1 MAKSSASA
9 FAPAD
14 RDLAPSGYSLT
25 NLWQMPLLLVSLGLF
40 TLAAYVFIDPSP
52 APSFQKQLARVQR
65 DLAAERYDAALGRLN
80 DLLATRP
87 ESLGEAEI
95 RILIAEALDEEM
107 QRSRLEETPA
117 AHRRIID
124 ETLRAHEAGLKL
136 TAGAADRVARSYDAL
151 GRVDEASANYRLA
164 VDIMEGEG
172 RVLDTIP
179 IRRSTIE
186 LLITKDRP
194 VAAAETI
201 SDFLKVP
208 GIADDERAWALGEL
222 ARINIDLE
230 RPAEA
235 MSLLAEALALS
246 PDETIKGQVNFRL
259 GYAAWKLGDEPGA
272 RNYLELARQ
281 QIGPGHYLDA
291 EACYLLGR
299 IAQNGEDYDK
309 ANDFFQIVLRDH
321 PGNRIAPKAM
331 LGVGVCQLVLGHDN
345 EGVKAL
351 IDLAGELSRKP
362 ALADIRGDLVE
373 ALQRG
378 GRILANRENFE
389 GALDLLA
396 HEQAIAGEESGDF
409 FARLGHYFERHADQL
424 AAGLAEAD
432 ALERPQLESR
442 VRGLRTR
449 AGDAYVAYS
458 RKLTLTDDAGYGEA
472 LWKGIELYEQ
482 SADLREMVAALEL
495 FCAERPGDPIAPEAA
510 YRLGRAYQAIGR
522 QDAATRTYDALR
534 ADYPQTLAAAQAAV
548 PLAEAY
554 VAQGSDL
561 YPRAEGVLRAVVDD
575 NPLLSPESETFRDAL
590 WGLSQL
596 YHKMERFG
604 EAVARFDEFASRY
617 PDDERVH
624 RATFYRADSY
634 RQAALLRVGR
644 GSGSPGDG
652 GAERLASAGTE
663 AESEAQLA
671 RSVFPFT
678 GVTDE
683 QARDYL
689 EQSAALF
696 GQVVERY
703 RQEPPETA
711 LETSL
716 ERMSHFYRADCLFDL
731 GQFEKAIELYSA
743 AADRY
748 QDDPSALAAYVQIVN
763 AYCAM
768 SRFDDARVAN
778 ERAKWLLR
786 RIPPEAFKDGGFNLS
801 REYWEQRLRWTS
813 ESGMW

>member
-52 APSFQKQLARVQR
+52 APSFQKQLARAER
-65 DLAAERYDAALGRLN
+65 DLVAERYDAALGRLN
-80 DLLATRP
+80 DLLATQP
-87 ESLGEAEI
+87 EPLNEAAI
-95 RILIAEALDEEM
+95 RILIADTLDEQM
-107 QRSRLEETPA
+107 QRSRLDETPH
-117 AHRRIID
+117 AHRRIVN
-124 ETLRAHEAGLKL
+124 ETLRAHEAGLKV
-136 TAGAADRVARSYDAL
+136 TADAADRVARSYDAL

-164 VDIMEGEG
+164 VDIMEGDDRSLEA
-172 RVLDTIP
+172 IP
-179 IRRSTIE
+179 IRRSSIE
-186 LLITKDRP
+186 LLIVNNRP

-201 SDFLKVP
+201 SDLLKVP

-222 ARINIDLE
+222 ARINIDLD

-259 GYAAWKLGDEPGA
+259 GYAAWKLGDDKGA
-272 RNYLELARQ
+272 HDYLQLARR

-309 ANDFFQIVLRDH
+309 ANGFYQIILRDH
-321 PGNRIAPKAM
+321 PGNRIVPKAM
-331 LGVGVCQLVLGHDN
+331 LGIGVCQLVLGHDD
-345 EGVKAL
+345 EGVTAL

-362 ALADIRGDLVE
+362 ALVDLKGDLVE

-389 GALDLLA
+389 SALDLLA
-396 HEQAIAGEESGDF
+396 HEQAIAGEVEGAF
-409 FARLGHYFERHADQL
+409 FARLGLYFERFADQL
-424 AAGLAEAD
+424 AAGVETAD
-432 ALERPQLESR
+432 ELERPQLESR
-442 VRGLRTR
+442 IRGLR

-482 SADLREMVAALEL
+482 SADPREMIAALEL
-495 FCAERPGDPIAPEAA
+495 FCAERPGDPIAPEAT
-510 YRLGRAYQAIGR
+510 YRLGRAYQSIGR
-522 QDAATRTYDALR
+522 QDAATATYNDLR
-534 ADYPQTLAAAQAAV
+534 MRYPQTLAAAQAAV

-554 VAQGSDL
+554 VAQGKDM
-561 YPRAEGVLRAVVDD
+561 YPQAEGVLRAVVDD
-575 NPLLSPESETFRDAL
+575 NPLLSPASQTFRDAL

-596 YHKMERFG
+596 YHKMGRFG

-617 PDDERVH
+617 PEDERVH
-624 RATFYRADSY
+624 RAVFYRADSY
-634 RQAALLRVGR
+634 RQAALVRVGR
-644 GSGSPGDG
+644 GSESPD
-652 GAERLASAGTE
+652 
-663 AESEAQLA
+663 AESADGLVNAATQTEAQLA
-671 RSVFPFT
+671 RGVFPFT

-683 QARDYL
+683 LARDYL
-689 EQSAALF
+689 QQSAGLF
-696 GQVVERY
+696 AQVVERY
-703 RQEPPETA
+703 RQQPPATE
-711 LETSL
+711 LEKSL

-731 GQFEKAIELYSA
+731 GEFEKAIELYSA

-786 RIPPEAFKDGGFNLS
+786 RIPPEAFQDGGFNLS

>member
-52 APSFQKQLARVQR
+52 APSFQKQLARAQR
-65 DLAAERYDAALGRLN
+65 DLATERYDAALGRLN

-87 ESLGEAEI
+87 EPLGEGQI
-95 RILIAEALDEEM
+95 RILIAEIIDEQM
-107 QRSRLEETPA
+107 QRSRLDETPR

-124 ETLRAHEAGLKL
+124 ETLRAHEAGLKV
-136 TAGAADRVARSYDAL
+136 TSDAADRVARSYDAL
-151 GRVDEASANYRLA
+151 DRVDEASANYRLA
-164 VDIMEGEG
+164 IDIMEGED
-172 RVLDTIP
+172 RSLETIP
-179 IRRSTIE
+179 IRRSSIE
-186 LLITKDRP
+186 LLIAKDRP

-201 SDFLKVP
+201 SDLLKVP
-208 GIADDERAWALGEL
+208 RIADDERAWALGEL
-222 ARINIDLE
+222 ARINIDLD

-259 GYAAWKLGDEPGA
+259 GYAAWKLGDEKGA
-272 RNYLELARQ
+272 RDYLQLARQ

-299 IAQNGEDYDK
+299 IAQNEEDYDK
-309 ANDFFQIVLRDH
+309 ANEYYQTILRDH
-321 PGNRIAPKAM
+321 PGNRIVPKAM
-331 LGVGVCQLVLGHDN
+331 LGSGVCQLVLGHDD
-345 EGVKAL
+345 EGVTAL

-362 ALADIRGDLVE
+362 ALTDLTGDLVE

-378 GRILANRENFE
+378 GRILANRKNFE
-389 GALDLLA
+389 SALDLLA
-396 HEQAIAGEESGDF
+396 HEQVIAGEVGSDF
-409 FARLGHYFERHADQL
+409 FARLGLYFEQFADQL
-424 AAGLAEAD
+424 AGSVEKAD
-432 ALERPQLESR
+432 ELERPQLESR
-442 VRGLRTR
+442 IRGLRTR

-458 RKLTLTDDAGYGEA
+458 RKLTLVDDAGYGEA

-482 SADLREMVAALEL
+482 AADPQEMIAALEL
-495 FCAERPGDPIAPEAA
+495 FCAERPGDPIAPEAT

-522 QDAATRTYDALR
+522 QDAATRTYHELR
-534 ADYPQTLAAAQAAV
+534 TRYPQTLAAAQAAV

-554 VAQGSDL
+554 VAQGKDM
-561 YPRAEGVLRAVVDD
+561 YPQAEGVLRAVVDD
-575 NPLLSPESETFRDAL
+575 NPLLSPASQTFRDAL

-596 YHKMERFG
+596 YHKMGRFG

-617 PDDERVH
+617 PEDQRVP
-624 RATFYRADSY
+624 RAAFYRADSY
-634 RQAALLRVGR
+634 RQAALVRVGR
-644 GSGSPGDG
+644 GSEPPDAQSPDG
-652 GAERLASAGTE
+652 LVNAAPET
-663 AESEAQLA
+663 EAQLA

-683 QARDYL
+683 LARDYL
-689 EQSAALF
+689 QQSAGLF
-696 GQVVERY
+696 GQVVESY
-703 RQEPPETA
+703 RQQPPATDLEET
-711 LETSL
+711 L
-716 ERMSHFYRADCLFDL
+716 ERMSHFYQADCLFDL
-731 GQFEKAIELYSA
+731 GEFEKAIELYSA

-748 QDDPSALAAYVQIVN
+748 QEDPSALAAYVQIVN

-786 RIPPEAFKDGGFNLS
+786 RIPPEAFQDGGFNLS